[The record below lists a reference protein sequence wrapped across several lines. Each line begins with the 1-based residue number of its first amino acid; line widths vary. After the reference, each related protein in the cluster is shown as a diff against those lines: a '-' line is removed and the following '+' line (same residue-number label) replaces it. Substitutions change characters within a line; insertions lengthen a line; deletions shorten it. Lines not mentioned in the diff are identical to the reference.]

1 MSVSISIV
9 IPVFN
14 RADEVFELLESLI
27 KQDLRDVELI
37 IVEDGS
43 TEKCEH
49 IIAKYTDIIDIK
61 YYFKENGGPSKARN
75 FGVSKAKN
83 DYIIILDSDVV
94 LPEKYIALIKNYLIN
109 NDIDAFGGPDAASDD
124 FTDIQKAINYSMTS
138 SLTTGGIRGGSDKG
152 MEKFK
157 PRSFNMGCKRKVC
170 EALSGFDE
178 SMRFG
183 EDIDFSLRL
192 FESAYKVVLIK
203 DAFVYHK
210 RRIDF
215 NKFFK
220 QVYNSGM
227 ARVALEAKHPKS
239 TKLVHLIPALF
250 ILFLI
255 ITPFISVK
263 LYTFA
268 LALFYVILFIHSY
281 LIVSNSFRVSLLA
294 PIASFIQIFAY
305 GLGFWDATFRYR
317 FLGKSKS
324 KAFDKT
330 FYK

>member
-1 MSVSISIV
+1 MSVSISIIV
-9 IPVFN
+9 PVFN
-14 RADEVFELLESLI
+14 RAEEVSELLESII

-49 IIAKYTDIIDIK
+49 IIAKYKDIIDIK

-94 LPEKYIALIKNYLIN
+94 LPEKYIEIVRDYLRH
-109 NDIDAFGGPDAASDD
+109 NDVDAFGGPDAASDD

-138 SLTTGGIRGGSDKG
+138 SLTTGGIRGGSDNG

-157 PRSFNMGCKRKVC
+157 PRSFNMGCKKIVY
-170 EALSGFDE
+170 EALTGFDE

-192 FESAYKVVLIK
+192 FESGYKVALIK
-203 DAFVYHK
+203 EAFVYHK

-227 ARVALEAKHPKS
+227 ARVALEAKHPQS

-250 ILFLI
+250 ILFLL
-255 ITPFISVK
+255 ITPVVSIK
-263 LYTFA
+263 LYTIS
-268 LALFYVILFIHSY
+268 LSLFYIILFAHSFFIISNS
-281 LIVSNSFRVSLLA
+281 LIVSILA
-294 PIASFIQIFAY
+294 PIASFIQILAY

-317 FLGKSKS
+317 VLGKSKS